1 MQHLNFEAMNHVP
14 STGVSL
20 CLVVPNLRVESI
32 ARAPRNVKPQGDLT
46 DAIETERPSGLS
58 YADSLSYCSVV
69 RIGGCQKA
77 RSAGNK

>member
-20 CLVVPNLRVESI
+20 CLVVPNLTIEGI
-32 ARAPRNVKPQGDLT
+32 ARAPCNVKLQDGPA
-46 DAIETERPSGLS
+46 DAVETERPSGLS
-58 YADSLSYCSVV
+58 HADSLSYCSVV

-77 RSAGNK
+77 RSDGNK